1 MCPIP
6 RSLGSKQ
13 VENNRIHLSLR
24 MDLHIIH
31 FNNPKASKP
40 PASFGL
46 PMWPPRSTEKPS
58 PANGNMPVSSS
69 APVHA
74 LPQRQVLSS
83 VCGSVCLSVGLS
95 VCLSVFLPIVS
106 TDKQVKMT
114 MKPLWAPN
122 AESIITKPVA
132 TMVAAINFPH
142 RN

>member
-1 MCPIP
+1 MCLIP

-24 MDLHIIH
+24 MDLHITH
-31 FNNPKASKP
+31 FNNTKASKP

-46 PMWPPRSTEKPS
+46 LMWPPRSTEKPS
-58 PANGNMPVSSS
+58 PASRNMPVSSS

-83 VCGSVCLSVGLS
+83 VCGS

-132 TMVAAINFPH
+132 TMVTAINFPH